1 MDEAL
6 YLEDRGYAVFATP
19 ADAAQQA
26 HERALLKRLDR
37 ARTIYTREILHHA
50 SMKHWPALDACAD
63 LIIETIAG
71 CLPLEEGTTI

>member
-37 ARTIYTREILHHA
+37 ARTIYTREILAHA
-50 SMKHWPALDACAD
+50 HPGTKAALELNAPA
-63 LIIETIAG
+63 IIETLAG
-71 CLPLEEGTTI
+71 VLPLGEEARV